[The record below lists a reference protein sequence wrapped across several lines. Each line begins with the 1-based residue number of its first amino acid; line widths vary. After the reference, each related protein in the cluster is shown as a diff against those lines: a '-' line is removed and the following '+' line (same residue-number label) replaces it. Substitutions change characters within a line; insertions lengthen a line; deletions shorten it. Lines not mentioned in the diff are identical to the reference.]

1 MAHRA
6 DMTIAPARSRSAFR
20 RIVGEAARVDRSLV
34 STSIALRNTV
44 GVVLPLAAGAAT
56 GHPVVGLTT
65 AIGALNVAFSDG
77 SDAYRTRAGRM
88 LVATA
93 LSGLSVFV
101 AAATAKVGLLA
112 VLLAALWSFAVGML
126 VLFGNTPAQLGVTT
140 LILLIVFGAEPMTPR
155 DALATGALVC
165 AGGLLQTVIAVSAWP
180 ARGFAP
186 ERRALARACRAL
198 AAWARAPA
206 NTDTGFPGSKEVTAA
221 NDVLTAT
228 SADHGP
234 VAEALVSVLNQI
246 ERMRL
251 AFIALGD
258 IAARLDSGESGGE
271 AGNPIR
277 EVLRVAGD
285 GLILIAGTL
294 SDEPTPRDVPP
305 LLDRFDLAIHF
316 LRASAGE
323 AGADTR
329 WLLEGAIARAY
340 TLRAELRAA
349 LEMSARAADGAA
361 RESFHVDLELPASLR
376 PYGVWRR
383 FRANLTPRS
392 AAFRHAARLVACIML
407 AKALAVVLAMPH
419 AYWIPMTAAIILK
432 PDFTAT
438 FARGMARLAGTLAG
452 LVAMSLLLH
461 VVPEHA
467 PYYIALIA
475 ALTFALRGVGRS
487 NYAVLVFAVTGLI
500 VVLLALVGEPALAS
514 MKARGVATLV
524 GGALALAAYAIW
536 PTWERS
542 QTPLVLAEMLDT
554 YRSYFDAVM
563 DGLTT
568 PGGVS
573 DSRLAAARSQ
583 ARLAR
588 SNADAS
594 SDRLFAE
601 PRGTRSE
608 RSRATRLLATSRRFT
623 RAALTMEAGLH
634 ARGDGPPWPRELET
648 FGRDVD
654 VTLAALAGALR
665 GQRAALESLPD
676 LREDQEA
683 IRVALEESAERVAEN
698 SSPSTA
704 VKLML
709 DQTETIANSVNT
721 MVSLLT

>member
-1 MAHRA
+1 
-6 DMTIAPARSRSAFR
+6 MTSVDNAPRSAFR
-20 RIVGEAARVDRSLV
+20 RIVSEAARIDRSLV

-44 GVVLPLAAGAAT
+44 GVALPLAAGAAT
-56 GHPVVGLTT
+56 GHGVVGLTM

-88 LVATA
+88 LLATA

-101 AAATAKVGLLA
+101 GASTAHVGVLA

-140 LILLIVFGAEPMTPR
+140 LILLIIFGAEPMTPH
-155 DALATGALVC
+155 DALATAALVC
-165 AGGLLQTVIAVSAWP
+165 VGGLFQTVIAVSAWP

-186 ERRALARACRAL
+186 ERRALERACRAL

-206 NTDTGFPGSKEVTAA
+206 STDTGFPGSRELAAA

-228 SADHGP
+228 RADHGP
-234 VAEALVSVLNQI
+234 VAEALVSVLNQV

-251 AFIALGD
+251 VFIALGD
-258 IAARLDSGESGGE
+258 IAARLDSEE
-271 AGNPIR
+271 AGREAGDRIR

-285 GLILIAGTL
+285 GLMLIAGTL
-294 SDEPTPRDVPP
+294 SDESAPRNVPP
-305 LLDRFDLAIHF
+305 LLDRFDLAMHS
-316 LRASAGE
+316 LRASAEG
-323 AGADTR
+323 ARADTR
-329 WLLEGAIARAY
+329 WLLDGAIARAS
-340 TLRAELRAA
+340 TLRGELRAA
-349 LEMSARAADGAA
+349 LEMSARAGGRAS
-361 RESFHVDLELPASLR
+361 RESFRVELDLPGALR

-383 FRANLTPRS
+383 LRANLTPRS
-392 AAFRHAARLVACIML
+392 AAFRHAARLVVCIML

-419 AYWIPMTAAIILK
+419 AYWIPMTVAIILK

-438 FARGMARLAGTLAG
+438 FARGLARLAGTLAG
-452 LVAMSLLLH
+452 LVAVSLLLH
-461 VVPEHA
+461 VVPESA

-475 ALTFALRGVGRS
+475 VLTFGLRGIGRS

-542 QTPLVLAEMLDT
+542 QTPLVLAEMLDA

-568 PGGVS
+568 PEGVS
-573 DSRLAAARSQ
+573 HSRLAAERSK

-594 SDRLFAE
+594 ADRLFAE
-601 PRGTRSE
+601 PRGTRGE

-623 RAALTMEAGLH
+623 RAALAIEAGLH
-634 ARGDGPPWPRELET
+634 AKGDAPRWPSELET
-648 FGRDVD
+648 FARDVD
-654 VTLAALAGALR
+654 VTLAALASALR

-683 IRVALEESAERVAEN
+683 FRVAIEESTAPIAEV
-698 SSPSTA
+698 SSTSTA
-704 VKLML
+704 MKLML
-709 DQTETIANSVNT
+709 DQTETIANAVNT
-721 MVSLLT
+721 MVSILT

>member
-1 MAHRA
+1 
-6 DMTIAPARSRSAFR
+6 MTSVDTAPRSAFR
-20 RIVGEAARVDRSLV
+20 RIVGEAARIDRSLV

-44 GVVLPLAAGAAT
+44 GVVLPLAVGAAT
-56 GHPVVGLTT
+56 GQPAVGLTV
-65 AIGALNVAFSDG
+65 AIGALNVSFSDG

-88 LVATA
+88 LVASA

-101 AAATAKVGLLA
+101 AAATADVGVIA

-140 LILLIVFGAEPMTPR
+140 LILLIIFGAEPMTPH
-155 DALATGALVC
+155 DALATAALVC
-165 AGGLLQTVIAVSAWP
+165 AGGLLQTLIAVSAWP

-186 ERRALARACRAL
+186 ERRALERACRAL
-198 AAWARAPA
+198 AAWARAP
-206 NTDTGFPGSKEVTAA
+206 TSTETGFPGSRELTAA
-221 NDVLTAT
+221 NDVLTST
-228 SADHGP
+228 RADHGP
-234 VAEALVSVLNQI
+234 VAEALVSVLNQV

-251 AFIALGD
+251 VFIALGD
-258 IAARLDSGESGGE
+258 IAARLDSDDAGGG
-271 AGNPIR
+271 AGDPIR
-277 EVLRVAGD
+277 EVLGVAGD
-285 GLILIAGTL
+285 GLMLIAGTL
-294 SDEPTPRDVPP
+294 SDEPVPRDVPL
-305 LLDRFDLAIHF
+305 LLDRFDRAMHS
-316 LRASAGE
+316 LRASAEGAR
-323 AGADTR
+323 AGTR

-340 TLRAELRAA
+340 TLRGELRAA
-349 LEMSARAADGAA
+349 IEMSARAGDGAA
-361 RESFHVDLELPASLR
+361 RESFHVDLELPSSLR

-383 FRANLTPRS
+383 LRANLTPRS

-452 LVAMSLLLH
+452 LVAMSLLLQ

-475 ALTFALRGVGRS
+475 VLTFALRGVGRS

-500 VVLLALVGEPALAS
+500 VVLLTLVGAPALAS

-542 QTPLVLAEMLDT
+542 QTPRVLAEMLDA

-568 PGGVS
+568 LEGVS

-594 SDRLFAE
+594 ADRLFAE

-608 RSRATRLLATSRRFT
+608 RSRVTRLLATSRRFT
-623 RAALTMEAGLH
+623 RAALAMEAGLH
-634 ARGDGPPWPRELET
+634 ARGDAPHWPRELQT

-683 IRVALEESAERVAEN
+683 VRVALEESAERIAED

-704 VKLML
+704 AKLVL

-721 MVSLLT
+721 MVSILT